1 MKNSQSDRL
10 DDLLRGIEFPG
21 EDEAA
26 IRSYLENCRLADKVT
41 ARTTRDIRATRR
53 SVFWGVFALLN
64 LLLLAL
70 AGSNS
75 YMHTDYFFQQD
86 ALQQFFYIFLGLTFL
101 GGTVGLVFSLD
112 TSWLDRLL
120 HRGA

>member
-1 MKNSQSDRL
+1 MENSQSERL
-10 DDLLRGIEFPG
+10 DEILRGIEFPG

-26 IRSYLENCRLADKVT
+26 IRSYLENYRLADKV
-41 ARTTRDIRATRR
+41 AAQTTRDIRATRR

-64 LLLLAL
+64 LMLLAL

-75 YMHTDYFFQQD
+75 YMHTHYFFQQN

-101 GGTVGLVFSLD
+101 GGTVGLIFSLD